1 MSKQMQISIKQ
12 ISDICYPMDTP
23 EKVIVFRE
31 YVKQYSEQ
39 TRAFLLDFQIYLEK
53 TAGTEVRKYA
63 RLIKKPISADK
74 RISLENKLYG
84 LGKTRERLPEIIEK
98 FDSHSHIDL
107 TPDELKLI
115 LDIIRS
121 ADQTAKL
128 ERLFLFVSG
137 VITVMIFVILFLWF
151 KGLI

>member
-74 RISLENKLYG
+74 RISLKNKLYG

-98 FDSHSHIDL
+98 FDSHSHSDL
-107 TPDELKLI
+107 TPDELKMI

>member
-12 ISDICYPMDTP
+12 IYDTCYPLDTP
-23 EKVIVFRE
+23 EKVLVFRE
-31 YVKQYSEQ
+31 YVKQNSIL
-39 TRAFLLDFQIYLEK
+39 TSAILLDFQIYLEK
-53 TAGTEVRKYA
+53 TTGSKVRKYA
-63 RLIKKPISADK
+63 RLIEKSISAD
-74 RISLENKLYG
+74 RRVSLENELYG
-84 LGKTRERLPEIIEK
+84 LGKTKERLPEIIK
-98 FDSHSHIDL
+98 KLKSNSHSDI
-107 TPDELKLI
+107 TPDELKMI